1 MEEKIEKILRKIL
14 IDYDNYEGTD
24 IIKDG
29 LMDSIDF
36 LEIVSAI
43 EDEFHIEIA
52 AEEMISDN
60 FKSVK
65 AIRDLILRS

>member
-1 MEEKIEKILRKIL
+1 MEQRIEKILKEVL
-14 IDYDNYEGTD
+14 SDFDNYEGRD

-29 LMDSIDF
+29 VVDSVQF
-36 LEIVSAI
+36 LEIISAI

-60 FKSVK
+60 FKSVDTMK
-65 AIRDLILRS
+65 ELILRS